1 VGSGKPR
8 RATGP
13 KRDDGRRPTS
23 GLRPRDDT
31 PPEAWEPELWIDEGP
46 VRAAAKKA
54 VARGNEADK
63 RLPRRRLPAEVVD
76 ELDTLGG
83 PNHAARHEERLEA
96 ARRAFDRDRWP
107 EAARILGKL
116 AREAPGSPSVR
127 ELHGLT
133 LYRLERW
140 RAAAGEL
147 EAYRTLTGA
156 VDQNPVLADCYRALK
171 RYRSVEP
178 LWEELK
184 EVSPSAELVTEGRIV
199 VAGALADQGRVA
211 EAIELLA
218 RTAPTPRRIRPHH
231 LRQWYA
237 LADLYDRS
245 GDVPRARA
253 LFSRIE
259 AAAPGFADTTER
271 LRTVG
276 R

>member
-1 VGSGKPR
+1 VTTVDVP
-8 RATGP
+8 P
-13 KRDDGRRPTS
+13 VVCV
-23 GLRPRDDT
+23 RDDT

-83 PNHAARHEERLEA
+83 PKHAARLEERLEA

-107 EAARILGKL
+107 EAARILAKL

-156 VDQNPVLADCYRALK
+156 VDQNRCSPIATA
-171 RYRSVEP
+171 RS
-178 LWEELK
+178 
-184 EVSPSAELVTEGRIV
+184 SDTSRSS
-199 VAGALADQGRVA
+199 
-211 EAIELLA
+211 
-218 RTAPTPRRIRPHH
+218 
-231 LRQWYA
+231 
-237 LADLYDRS
+237 RS
-245 GDVPRARA
+245 GR
-253 LFSRIE
+253 S
-259 AAAPGFADTTER
+259 
-271 LRTVG
+271 
-276 R
+276 